1 MYVRVE
7 PNRDFISREAGTLFL
22 YYREK
27 IWYLYLIIGR
37 TKDDKIVSY
46 AINPVKGTEK
56 EIDEV
61 SLKAAIQMTDKVF
74 DEKINKRDI
83 ERWTELYKNVVNI
96 NVSVD
101 INKIKAWYLKNKMLN
116 QIEELYFEDKS
127 ELRNIGTI
135 HTEDLESGIPYISRD
150 GDIYVY
156 LDKRNG
162 YYNFYYDTPWY
173 LGDSVTISYYAN
185 KKYKTL
191 PKFYRMDK
199 LSDKVIIEMARKNA
213 ESYLKI
219 KTRKFDIWKVV

>member
-1 MYVRVE
+1 MRAK
-7 PNRDFISREAGTLFL
+7 RKLFENQNVSL
-22 YYREK
+22 YK
-27 IWYLYLIIGR
+27 V
-37 TKDDKIVSY
+37 TKDLGLEIKRLYRYADK
-46 AINPVKGTEK
+46 T
-56 EIDEV
+56 
-61 SLKAAIQMTDKVF
+61 
-74 DEKINKRDI
+74 
-83 ERWTELYKNVVNI
+83 
-96 NVSVD
+96 VD

-116 QIEELYFEDKS
+116 QIEELYFEDNS

-173 LGDSVTISYYAN
+173 LVDSVIISYYAN
-185 KKYKTL
+185 KKYRTL